1 MDKKF
6 KNFMPKSAVQI
17 CIDLFETDLYGDCRT
32 RKDVCSELFA
42 RLCRLA
48 KRYHTR
54 VLWDGN
60 YRVHQPD
67 KFTFIKN
74 GRQYYCNIDGIRYD
88 GVNANC
94 IDNGRYFE

>member
-17 CIDLFETDLYGDCRT
+17 CIDLFETDLHGDWRT

>member
-17 CIDLFETDLYGDCRT
+17 CIDLFETDLHGDWRT

-42 RLCRLA
+42 QLCRLA

-74 GRQYYCNIDGIRYD
+74 GRQYFCNIDGIRYD

-94 IDNGRYFE
+94 VDNGRYFG